1 MASVDGLTVV
11 INFDLGPAFSASR
24 KKTLIAPKSPSPA
37 GLGVSASRHRLA
49 IAPGEPT
56 TLIHLVRIDTR

>member
-1 MASVDGLTVV
+1 
-11 INFDLGPAFSASR
+11 
-24 KKTLIAPKSPSPA
+24 
-37 GLGVSASRHRLA
+37 VSASRHRLA